1 MTSIT
6 SLLFVQPNCLFSQR
20 HYVQRTEHCLSVYA
34 TIPSSKPS
42 FTFAFSA
49 LPLSYCTASLWLSG
63 HTPLSRTN
71 CAHKYRNVK
80 KLHRYLPNW
89 TVVWKVL
96 INCSTKGV
104 PQGTQIW
111 SLTVTVTQ
119 GRDSIVVLSICWVVL
134 VIRNAIILICNAYT
148 NDYCVT
154 CVS

>member
-6 SLLFVQPNCLFSQR
+6 SLLFVQPDCLLLR
-20 HYVQRTEHCLSVYA
+20 RPYAQRTEYRLRVYA
-34 TIPSSKPS
+34 KIPSSKS
-42 FTFAFSA
+42 CFTFAFSA
-49 LPLSYCTASLWLSG
+49 LFLSYSTASLWLSG
-63 HTPLSRTN
+63 HTHLSRNN
-71 CAHKYRNVK
+71 CARKYRNVK

-89 TVVWKVL
+89 TVIWKVH

-119 GRDSIVVLSICWVVL
+119 GRDSVVVLSICWV

-148 NDYCVT
+148 NNSCVT
-154 CVS
+154 WVS